1 MISKSSRKLGANGRL
16 TTDNRARLAS
26 VNAADEQATARPII
40 TIATTVRVQLVHVDQ
55 DLPSDSPLPEFSA
68 SLPET
73 LWRRTPNSPTRI
85 SVAVGRIPRPSGG
98 GRAESPLALDDR
110 GVAGN
115 RRKEPVRREDPKSAR
130 DVLTS
135 ANRQGRCT
143 RALAACCNRRR
154 SSCFRFRR
162 SATMCPRCRALPQLE
177 RLPAIWMPD
186 GLCEVAQNVS
196 TRGPVPLRKRRW
208 GMP

>member
-85 SVAVGRIPRPSGG
+85 SVAVGRIPRRSGG

-110 GVAGN
+110 GFAGTGARSPLGARTRN
-115 RRKEPVRREDPKSAR
+115 QPV
-130 DVLTS
+130 T
-135 ANRQGRCT
+135 C
-143 RALAACCNRRR
+143 
-154 SSCFRFRR
+154 
-162 SATMCPRCRALPQLE
+162 
-177 RLPAIWMPD
+177 
-186 GLCEVAQNVS
+186 
-196 TRGPVPLRKRRW
+196 
-208 GMP
+208 

>member
-40 TIATTVRVQLVHVDQ
+40 TIATTVRVQPVHVDQ

-85 SVAVGRIPRPSGG
+85 SVAVGRFLAAAVGG
-98 GRAESPLALDDR
+98 GRNRPLL
-110 GVAGN
+110 
-115 RRKEPVRREDPKSAR
+115 
-130 DVLTS
+130 
-135 ANRQGRCT
+135 
-143 RALAACCNRRR
+143 
-154 SSCFRFRR
+154 
-162 SATMCPRCRALPQLE
+162 
-177 RLPAIWMPD
+177 
-186 GLCEVAQNVS
+186 
-196 TRGPVPLRKRRW
+196 
-208 GMP
+208 